1 MKNIY
6 LRLSLYHK
14 TNHKTNIMNNRTFT
28 MIKPE
33 AVRAGVHADIL
44 KMIVDN
50 GFRIVA
56 LRMHHLSRN
65 DAMRFYAVHKGKPF
79 YEELIE
85 YMSSGPIIAAVL
97 EAENAVAAYRCLV
110 GATNPQEA
118 AEGTIRAKFGTDKTA
133 NAVHASDS
141 DENARIE
148 WEQHFC
154 DRDIML

>member
-1 MKNIY
+1 M
-6 LRLSLYHK
+6 S
-14 TNHKTNIMNNRTFT
+14 NRTFT

-33 AVRAGVHADIL
+33 AVRAGNTVEIL
-44 KMIVDN
+44 KMITDN

-79 YEELIE
+79 YEKLVD
-85 YMSSGPIIAAVL
+85 YMSSGPIVAAIL
-97 EAENAVAAYRCLV
+97 EGENAVASYRCLV
-110 GATNPQEA
+110 GATNPA
-118 AEGTIRAKFGTDKTA
+118 AAEEGTIRHRFGTDNTM

-148 WEQHFC
+148 WQQHFAES
-154 DRDIML
+154 DIML

>member
-1 MKNIY
+1 M
-6 LRLSLYHK
+6 S
-14 TNHKTNIMNNRTFT
+14 NRTFT

-33 AVRAGVHADIL
+33 AVRAGNTAEIL
-44 KMIVDN
+44 KMITDN

-79 YEELIE
+79 YEKLVD
-85 YMSSGPIIAAVL
+85 YMSSGPIVAAIL
-97 EAENAVAAYRCLV
+97 EGENAVASYRCLV
-110 GATNPQEA
+110 GATNPAEA
-118 AEGTIRAKFGTDKTA
+118 AEGTIRQRFGTDKTM

-148 WEQHFC
+148 WQQHFAES
-154 DRDIML
+154 DIML

>member
-1 MKNIY
+1 M
-6 LRLSLYHK
+6 S
-14 TNHKTNIMNNRTFT
+14 NRTFT

-33 AVRAGVHADIL
+33 AVRAGTTADIL
-44 KMIVDN
+44 KMITDN

-79 YEELIE
+79 YEKLVD
-85 YMSSGPIIAAVL
+85 YMSSGPIVAAIL
-97 EAENAVAAYRCLV
+97 EGENAVASYRCLV
-110 GATNPQEA
+110 GATNPAEA
-118 AEGTIRAKFGTDKTA
+118 AEGTIRQRFGTDKTM

-148 WEQHFC
+148 WQLHFA
-154 DRDIML
+154 DSDIML

>member
-1 MKNIY
+1 M
-6 LRLSLYHK
+6 S
-14 TNHKTNIMNNRTFT
+14 NRTFT

-33 AVRAGVHADIL
+33 AVRAGATAEIL
-44 KMIVDN
+44 KMITDN

-79 YEELIE
+79 YEKLVD

-97 EAENAVAAYRCLV
+97 EGENAVAAYRCLV
-110 GATNPQEA
+110 GSTNPKEA
-118 AEGTIRAKFGTDKTA
+118 AEGTIRYRFGTDNTM

-148 WEQHFC
+148 WEQHFVEG
-154 DRDIML
+154 DIML

>member
-1 MKNIY
+1 MG
-6 LRLSLYHK
+6 
-14 TNHKTNIMNNRTFT
+14 NRTFT

-33 AVRAGVHADIL
+33 AVRAGVAADIL
-44 KMIVDN
+44 KMITDN

-79 YEELIE
+79 YEPLVE

-110 GATNPQEA
+110 AATNPLEA
-118 AEGTIRAKFGTDKTA
+118 AEGTIRAKFGTSNRE

-148 WEQHFC
+148 WEQHFVEG
-154 DRDIML
+154 DIML

>member
-1 MKNIY
+1 M
-6 LRLSLYHK
+6 S
-14 TNHKTNIMNNRTFT
+14 NRTFT

-33 AVRAGVHADIL
+33 AVRAGVAAEIL
-44 KMIVDN
+44 KMITDN

-79 YEELIE
+79 YEKLVE

-97 EAENAVAAYRCLV
+97 EGENAVASYRCLV
-110 GATNPQEA
+110 GATNPADA
-118 AEGTIRAKFGTDKTA
+118 AEGTIRHRFGTDNTA

-148 WEQHFC
+148 WEQHF
-154 DRDIML
+154 DARDIML

>member
-1 MKNIY
+1 M
-6 LRLSLYHK
+6 S
-14 TNHKTNIMNNRTFT
+14 NRTFT

-33 AVRAGVHADIL
+33 AVRAGATADIL
-44 KMIVDN
+44 KMITDN

-79 YEELIE
+79 YEKLVD
-85 YMSSGPIIAAVL
+85 YMSSGPIVAAIL
-97 EAENAVAAYRCLV
+97 EGENAVASYRCLV
-110 GATNPQEA
+110 GATNPAEA
-118 AEGTIRAKFGTDKTA
+118 AEGTIRQRFGTDKTM

-148 WEQHFC
+148 WQLHFA
-154 DRDIML
+154 DSDIML

>member
-1 MKNIY
+1 MI
-6 LRLSLYHK
+6 S
-14 TNHKTNIMNNRTFT
+14 RTFT

-33 AVRAGVHADIL
+33 AVRAGYTADIL
-44 KMIVDN
+44 KMIADS

-65 DAMRFYAVHKGKPF
+65 DAMRFYAVHRDRPF
-79 YEELIE
+79 YGELVE
-85 YMSSGPIIAAVL
+85 YMSSGPI
-97 EAENAVAAYRCLV
+97 VAAILEGEDAVTSYRRLV

-141 DENARIE
+141 DENARLE
-148 WEQHFC
+148 WQQHFAES
-154 DRDIML
+154 DIML